1 MPRTVSLAV
10 ALVGAAT
17 ASQAPEFAQQYRQ
30 RLGGA
35 IDEVQA
41 VVRRFDDDAAANGL
55 DRHGALD
62 RLGGNTDPLARAR
75 ADAASV
81 SIDRLDRL
89 TRQRD
94 TMTEAGPI
102 GRIVAIAAD
111 PDPLVSRRALE
122 VFEPAIPTT
131 GEGLL
136 VAGMGFLATY
146 GLLRLAVRPFSALRR
161 RPAAVPGKVRG

>member
-1 MPRTVSLAV
+1 MVSTAT
-10 ALVGAAT
+10 ARSTGWAAT
-17 ASQAPEFAQQYRQ
+17 RTLSP
-30 RLGGA
+30 G
-35 IDEVQA
+35 
-41 VVRRFDDDAAANGL
+41 
-55 DRHGALD
+55 
-62 RLGGNTDPLARAR
+62 
-75 ADAASV
+75 
-81 SIDRLDRL
+81 
-89 TRQRD
+89 RQRD